1 MSSSTSSS
9 GSVVKKVKMGKRVE
23 KMLKDKGGSTSG
35 QDNGDD
41 DPNKTPEPYI
51 CTGIFEADFTEFC
64 RRNLLKDNEIPAVVI
79 RPKPPCAQAPPD
91 NKSKDS
97 KDSNTS
103 KDPTPDEG
111 VDAANQEEA
120 PPKTY
125 VTKDKYAYFRP
136 VVQVEMENEDKPTTV
151 TEIYIRGWKIDSLMV
166 GIFKQCWP
174 IIEKLSVVNLW
185 NVNLSEDVVKEFASF
200 LPQCQ
205 NLKTLVIDGTW
216 CPEEPW
222 SLLIGEDSLLTSL
235 SLRNNGITDKGA
247 VMIGKALSTVKS
259 SNKNLVSLNL
269 SGNKIT
275 DVGAVAI
282 ANGLRMNRVLL
293 SLSLA
298 NNNVSD
304 EGAKKLGEVLSR
316 FPLTHE
322 EVVERRKLL
331 SEKGSPDQGLL
342 KSPPPSRRD
351 RDRPGSVRSSSHMD
365 KTDKKRDKSSKK
377 KDTKRSEKDK
387 DDARSNRSSA
397 DGRKGEKEDGKSS
410 KTDAKKDKDDTTKG
424 KKEDK
429 WKKGLLK
436 ASIASFVADTMSTK
450 TSKGKKTSSKDKRVP
465 ESDSPEI
472 LEAINPLLEQVE
484 SMDNQLWIPGN
495 RCLINLN
502 LSRNKIT
509 DTGMKGLLLAVQYQ
523 ITLLN
528 LAPSPA
534 MKGILRMSLTGNDVK
549 KTDETYVKLQEV
561 LLARDPYYK
570 PPEKGEG
577 DNQSLAG

>member
-377 KDTKRSEKDK
+377 KD
-387 DDARSNRSSA
+387 
-397 DGRKGEKEDGKSS
+397 
-410 KTDAKKDKDDTTKG
+410 AKKDKDDTTKG

-429 WKKGLLK
+429 WKKGGGSRTSL
-436 ASIASFVADTMSTK
+436 AGAVSQPTANADTMSTK

>member
-377 KDTKRSEKDK
+377 KD
-387 DDARSNRSSA
+387 
-397 DGRKGEKEDGKSS
+397 
-410 KTDAKKDKDDTTKG
+410 AKKDKDDTTKG

>member
-377 KDTKRSEKDK
+377 KD
-387 DDARSNRSSA
+387 
-397 DGRKGEKEDGKSS
+397 
-410 KTDAKKDKDDTTKG
+410 AKKDKDDTTKG

-429 WKKGLLK
+429 WKK
-436 ASIASFVADTMSTK
+436 ASFVADTMSTK